1 MNQKIQVEVY
11 GTNPKEMNWY
21 NFPRLFNVID
31 CSDMSYFSN
40 QKVDTKK
47 LEKAEAKLQQKQQI
61 KKEKNSNAPSNA
73 TASQVLTKK
82 ETRMEAKGTNNCK
95 DIRIEN
101 FDIAYGDK

>member
-1 MNQKIQVEVY
+1 MDIYVFMNALL
-11 GTNPKEMNWY
+11 NP
-21 NFPRLFNVID
+21 LSLV
-31 CSDMSYFSN
+31 